1 MLAARSLQVLV
12 VSFGSLAGAQIWLEQ
27 TGCTFN
33 MVLDPQKKVE
43 ILVFNEFNSL
53 ELDTFEDG
61 MFSTWRKR
69 IFCVWVWSLFRIK
82 HGGLLQVYR
91 SFGLG
96 SSYAHVMRFDCMLRY
111 SEYEANDRNFPD
123 FPSYL
128 LGNIYQVDITFSWSS
143 KCEFDGVRAMVLSS
157 TIIGLFSRWE
167 ETFCWTKGERSSLVT
182 AVKRHWTGRLWRT
195 SFRPRTRQGIKRSRK
210 AWL

>member
-12 VSFGSLAGAQIWLEQ
+12 VSFGCLAGAQIWLEQ

-69 IFCVWVWSLFRIK
+69 IFCVWVWSLFLIK

-143 KCEFDGVRAMVLSS
+143 KCEFDGMSEGNGPLQYDHRLVFQMGGDFLLDEGGKV
-157 TIIGLFSRWE
+157 LFSHRCK
-167 ETFCWTKGERSSLVT
+167 TPLDRPTVQDILQAADS
-182 AVKRHWTGRLWRT
+182 TGH
-195 SFRPRTRQGIKRSRK
+195 
-210 AWL
+210 